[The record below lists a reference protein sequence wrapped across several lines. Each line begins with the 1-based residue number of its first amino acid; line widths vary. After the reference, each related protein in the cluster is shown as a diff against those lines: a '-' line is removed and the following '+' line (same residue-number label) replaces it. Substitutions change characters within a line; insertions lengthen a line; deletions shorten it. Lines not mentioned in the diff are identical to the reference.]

1 MDVAQLVERLLPTS
15 EIRGSNTVNGKII
28 FERLL
33 SDENNEKRPG
43 MPPPPKK
50 PPQLPYFIE
59 YTAHLNLSLGTYTLL
74 PNFFRGH

>member
-43 MPPPPKK
+43 MPPQKNHPNYP
-50 PPQLPYFIE
+50 I
-59 YTAHLNLSLGTYTLL
+59 LSSIQHTLIFL
-74 PNFFRGH
+74 